1 VLRWPPAAG
10 GRGIG
15 IIAFIPSLP
24 ATSDHHGL
32 IGTMTKI
39 IQLVGALL
47 GTLLGF
53 ALGLLILS
61 KADTTIIEAP
71 NRPAS

>member
-1 VLRWPPAAG
+1 
-10 GRGIG
+10 
-15 IIAFIPSLP
+15 
-24 ATSDHHGL
+24 
-32 IGTMTKI
+32 MTKI